1 MAVFPG
7 VPDTHM
13 NSMGSLLQE
22 GLFAGIR
29 RGWNGFVWMIK
40 ILVPIS
46 LLTALLAWSGWLEKG
61 QFIIQPVMDWLRL
74 PAVAALPLLIGMLTG
89 IYGGIAAMV
98 VLPLNT
104 EQMTLIAIFLLMAH
118 NLIQEGVIQGKSG
131 LNPVKA
137 TVFRLICATLTVMVV
152 AAFLDINVGAPAVQV
167 TSDVIREPFSL
178 MLWKWLA
185 ASSRLCLKIFFIIM
199 AILISLEVFK
209 KVGWIENVV
218 RVCKPVVKAL
228 GLSEKAG
235 ILWITAAL
243 FGLAYGAAVI
253 VEEANE
259 GHLGKEEL
267 EALHLSIGINH
278 SLIEDP
284 ALFLAL
290 GLSAFWLWIPRLMTA
305 VIVVRLFSFYHFL
318 FTKGQSAE
326 L

>member
-1 MAVFPG
+1 MDMAVIPG
-7 VPDTHM
+7 LM
-13 NSMGSLLQE
+13 NSIKSQLKE
-22 GLFAGIR
+22 GLLAGIR
-29 RGWNGFVWMIK
+29 KGWNGFVWMVK
-40 ILVPIS
+40 ILLPIS

-61 QFIIQPVMDWLRL
+61 QVIIQPVMDWLSL
-74 PAVAALPLLIGMLTG
+74 PAVAALPLMIGMLTG

-98 VLPLNT
+98 VLPLTT

-118 NLIQEGVIQGKSG
+118 NLIQEGMIQGKSG
-131 LNPVKA
+131 INPGKA
-137 TVFRLICATLTVMVV
+137 TVFRLICATLTVMIV
-152 AAFLDINVGAPAVQV
+152 AYFLEVDATAPAIPVA
-167 TSDVIREPFSL
+167 SDLIRQPFLL
-178 MLWKWLA
+178 MLWKWA
-185 ASSRLCLKIFFIIM
+185 VTSSKLCLKIFFIIM
-199 AILISLEVFK
+199 TILTTLEVFK
-209 KVGWIENVV
+209 KVGWIEYIV
-218 RVCKPVVKAL
+218 RLCRPVLKAL

-235 ILWITAAL
+235 ILWMTAAI

-290 GLSAFWLWIPRLMTA
+290 GLSAFWLWIPRLIAA
-305 VIVVRLFSFYHFL
+305 VIAVRLFSFYHLL
-318 FTKGQSAE
+318 FTNGQSAE

>member
-1 MAVFPG
+1 M
-7 VPDTHM
+7 D
-13 NSMGSLLQE
+13 SLKSQLKE
-22 GLFAGIR
+22 GFFVGIR

-46 LLTALLAWSGWLEKG
+46 LLTGLLAWSGWIEKG
-61 QFIIQPVMDWLRL
+61 QFIIQPVMDWLSL
-74 PAVAALPLLIGMLTG
+74 PAVAALPLMIGMLTG

-98 VLPLNT
+98 VLPLTT

-131 LNPVKA
+131 INPAKA
-137 TVFRLICATLTVMVV
+137 TVFRLVCATLTVMVV
-152 AAFLDINVGAPAVQV
+152 ASFLKVNTTVPAAAVA
-167 TSDVIREPFSL
+167 SEVIRQPFLL
-178 MLWKWLA
+178 MLWNWA
-185 ASSRLCLKIFFIIM
+185 VTSSKLCLKIFFIIM
-199 AILISLEVFK
+199 TILTILEVLK
-209 KVGWIENVV
+209 KVGWIEHIV
-218 RVCKPVVKAL
+218 RLCRPVLKAL

-235 ILWITAAL
+235 ILWMTAAL

-290 GLSAFWLWIPRLMTA
+290 GLSAFWLWIPRLITA
-305 VIVVRLFSFYHFL
+305 IIAVRLFSFYHLL
-318 FTKGQSAE
+318 FTKRQSAE
-326 L
+326 H

>member
-1 MAVFPG
+1 MS
-7 VPDTHM
+7 
-13 NSMGSLLQE
+13 SMRTLLQE

-29 RGWNGFVWMIK
+29 KGWSGFVWIIK
-40 ILVPIS
+40 ILLPIS
-46 LLTALLAWSGWLEKG
+46 LLTALLAWSGWIEKG
-61 QFIIQPVMDWLRL
+61 QFIIQPVMDWLSL
-74 PAVAALPLLIGMLTG
+74 PAVAALPLMIGMLTG

-98 VLPLNT
+98 VLPLTT

-131 LNPVKA
+131 LNPAKA

-152 AAFLDINVGAPAVQV
+152 AAILDINANVPAAPVA
-167 TSDVIREPFSL
+167 SEVIRQPFSL
-178 MLWKWLA
+178 MLWKWA
-185 ASSRLCLKIFFIIM
+185 MASSKLCLKIFFIIM
-199 AILISLEVFK
+199 TILITLEVFK
-209 KVGWIENVV
+209 RVGWIEHIV
-218 RVCKPVVKAL
+218 RVCRPVLKAL

-235 ILWITAAL
+235 ILWMTAAL

-290 GLSAFWLWIPRLMTA
+290 GLSAFWLWIPRLITA
-305 VIVVRLFSFYHFL
+305 VIAVRLFSFYHL
-318 FTKGQSAE
+318 LLTKGQSVE

>member
-1 MAVFPG
+1 MK
-7 VPDTHM
+7 TQ
-13 NSMGSLLQE
+13 LKE
-22 GLFAGIR
+22 GLFAGFR
-29 RGWNGFVWMIK
+29 KGWSGFVWMIK

-46 LLTALLAWSGWLEKG
+46 FLTALLAWSGWVEKG
-61 QFIIQPVMDWLRL
+61 QFIIQPLMDWLSL

-89 IYGGIAAMV
+89 IYGGIAAMA
-98 VLPLNT
+98 VLPLTT

-131 LNPVKA
+131 INPAKA

-152 AAFLDINVGAPAVQV
+152 AIFLDIDTSIQTAPV
-167 TSDVIREPFSL
+167 SL
-178 MLWKWLA
+178 EVMRQSFWPMVWRWAL
-185 ASSRLCLKIFFIIM
+185 ASSKLCIKIFFIIM
-199 AILISLEVFK
+199 TILTVLEVLK
-209 KVGWIENVV
+209 KLGWIEHIV
-218 RVCKPVVKAL
+218 RMCKPVVRAL
-228 GLSEKAG
+228 GLSEKAA
-235 ILWITAAL
+235 ILWITAAF

-290 GLSAFWLWIPRLMTA
+290 GLSAFWLWIPRLITA
-305 VIVVRLFSFYHFL
+305 VIAVRLFSFYHL
-318 FTKGQSAE
+318 LSRKARPAK